1 MKDPTFLKSFADKV
15 AEAVT
20 KNMNKKLQNL
30 ETQIS
35 TLDNKLMESNNENKT
50 NINKIMDHI
59 DKINKEKNS
68 LITRCD
74 KMDQDCRKNNLRI
87 FNMVEEERENIPQKI
102 VELVTLKWV
111 SPLQRIGQKTEQK
124 SRAIFLSLK
133 GYVIRN
139 KIFNNKK
146 LLKGTRVVIK
156 EDLTT
161 LRVNLMS
168 RVIVKTSLKSA
179 WTSEG
184 KIYVKYNGKI
194 CKIVSSN
201 DFDKIFS

>member
-1 MKDPTFLKSFADKV
+1 MEAGTFNSTQ
-15 AEAVT
+15 EAVT
-20 KNMNKKLQNL
+20 KFVGISIDKNANDPTILYTTRQNNR
-30 ETQIS
+30 TFFRHSFRGRGHNYHGQHRRFQH
-35 TLDNKLMESNNENKT
+35 DGHYN
-50 NINKIMDHI
+50 NINTQPQH
-59 DKINKEKNS
+59 
-68 LITRCD
+68 RCD

-102 VELVTLKWV
+102 VELVNTKMGFTL
-111 SPLQRIGQKTEQK
+111 TEGDIQ
-124 SRAIFLSLK
+124 S
-133 GYVIRN
+133 
-139 KIFNNKK
+139 IFNNKK
-146 LLKGTRVVIK
+146 LLKGTRIVIK

-194 CKIVSSN
+194 CKIVSNN

>member
-1 MKDPTFLKSFADKV
+1 MVLTREICDEIKSSIHAILTNSMKDPTFLKSFADKV

-87 FNMVEEERENIPQKI
+87 W
-102 VELVTLKWV
+102 LK
-111 SPLQRIGQKTEQK
+111 K
-124 SRAIFLSLK
+124 
-133 GYVIRN
+133 N
-139 KIFNNKK
+139 
-146 LLKGTRVVIK
+146 
-156 EDLTT
+156 
-161 LRVNLMS
+161 
-168 RVIVKTSLKSA
+168 VKTFHK
-179 WTSEG
+179 
-184 KIYVKYNGKI
+184 K
-194 CKIVSSN
+194 
-201 DFDKIFS
+201 

>member
-1 MKDPTFLKSFADKV
+1 MGF
-15 AEAVT
+15 
-20 KNMNKKLQNL
+20 
-30 ETQIS
+30 
-35 TLDNKLMESNNENKT
+35 TLTEGDIQS
-50 NINKIMDHI
+50 
-59 DKINKEKNS
+59 
-68 LITRCD
+68 CY
-74 KMDQDCRKNNLRI
+74 
-87 FNMVEEERENIPQKI
+87 
-102 VELVTLKWV
+102 
-111 SPLQRIGQKTEQK
+111 RIGQKTEQK

-146 LLKGTRVVIK
+146 LLKGTRIVIK

-161 LRVNLMS
+161 LRVNLIS

-194 CKIVSSN
+194 CKIVSNN